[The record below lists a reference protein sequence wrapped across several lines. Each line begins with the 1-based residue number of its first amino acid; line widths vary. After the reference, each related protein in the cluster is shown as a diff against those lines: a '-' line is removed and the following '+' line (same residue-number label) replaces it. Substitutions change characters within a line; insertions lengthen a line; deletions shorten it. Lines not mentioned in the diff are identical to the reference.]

1 MLEVDI
7 TAGVLFAHHG
17 FDGEPPKGGIGG
29 TLSPDPLQAEIILQA
44 DRESKHLEEELK
56 HFIDCIDQSLEPL
69 TSGPESLQGLRV
81 IWKLQEA
88 EALGK
93 FADLTGLGFDQFEK

>member
-7 TAGVLFAHHG
+7 TTGVLSAHHG
-17 FDGEPPKGGIGG
+17 FEGEPPKGGIGG
-29 TLSPDPLQAEIILQA
+29 TISPDPLNAEIILKT
-44 DRESKHLEEELK
+44 DRESKHLQGELK
-56 HFIDCIDQSLEPL
+56 HFIDCIDKSLEPL

-88 EALGK
+88 EELGK
-93 FADLTGLGFDQFEK
+93 FADLTGLGLDQFER